1 MMFSMSSDIPS
12 SVQTRSSLLNR
23 LKQGDDAESW
33 QQFYRVYG
41 KVVRDF
47 AIRSG
52 LTDTEADEVVQETA
66 IAMARHLPEYKYD
79 PSVCRFKTWLLNQA
93 SWRIKDQ
100 IKKRKK
106 EPGWQS
112 VRDAGL
118 PTPALCDDTKR
129 TALACQVPDPSAMDL
144 DAVFEDEW
152 RKSLF
157 ASAVEKVRERFSPRQ
172 FQIFELVVL
181 KEWPAA
187 EVAKSLAVSTAHVHL
202 TRHRI
207 AAAVKQEARRLEKQ
221 LERAVQIRSNSSEPM
236 IPASK
241 AESSRR

>member
-1 MMFSMSSDIPS
+1 MMFSMTSDIPS

-23 LKQGDDAESW
+23 LKRGDDAESW

-52 LTDTEADEVVQETA
+52 LTDAEADEVVQETA
-66 IAMARHLPEYKYD
+66 IALARHLPEYKYD
-79 PSVCRFKTWLLNQA
+79 SKVCRFKTWLLNQA
-93 SWRIKDQ
+93 SWRVKDQ
-100 IKKRKK
+100 FRRRKK

-112 VRDAGL
+112 VREAG
-118 PTPALCDDTKR
+118 PATPAFCHDTQR
-129 TALACQVPDPSAMDL
+129 TALECQVPDPTVVDL
-144 DAVFEDEW
+144 DAGFDDEW

-157 ASAVEKVRERFSPRQ
+157 ASAMERVRERFGPRR

-181 KEWPAA
+181 KEWPVL
-187 EVAKSLAVSTAHVHL
+187 EVAKSLAVSTAYVYV

-207 AAAVKQEARRLEKQ
+207 AAAIKKEAWRLEKQ
-221 LERAVQIRSNSSEPM
+221 FERAVEIRSSSLNL
-236 IPASK
+236 
-241 AESSRR
+241 